1 MIKQTC
7 KTWQDWELN
16 SHFNSAVHQLN
27 FVFSEIIFFF
37 RPSQT
42 FWFSY
47 CASLLRVNELEFVPL
62 SKYARILKRSISHQ
76 FLVIFASIRLSAKA
90 TWVPKDICFSW
101 HFIAFNHTGS
111 LINCAA
117 TTGHGLI
124 SSLAYWQGAQHWAQ
138 AQSLNNPIQFSL
150 HGTIPG
156 TSSVSVWAQSQE
168 RKQFEQAKLHVKN
181 YQLYNRL
188 E

>member
-124 SSLAYWQGAQHWAQ
+124 IIPCLLARSSALSSSPKPKQP
-138 AQSLNNPIQFSL
+138 NPILTSWDHAWYQFCISV
-150 HGTIPG
+150 GSVTREETIWTG
-156 TSSVSVWAQSQE
+156 
-168 RKQFEQAKLHVKN
+168 
-181 YQLYNRL
+181 
-188 E
+188 